1 MTDQPTPQSK
11 PNHKPRAKQLIRAVS
26 EVFGVGMDELTHV
39 GRGTR
44 AAAIARHAAMMLI
57 KDEHALSRAHIG
69 RMLGGIDHT
78 SVLYGLRKA
87 HEMAESDPAFAALVG
102 KARELACAR
111 RAEEERRGPVMVVA
125 ATMPTPKPV
134 SAVLPPSVAVLGE
147 PLEAA
152 RARMPKPV
160 RYTGRTLSLE
170 SGVNPDSPFMPG
182 WWAANQRRFA
192 TVMMREHPERCIVR
206 QMEAAE

>member
-1 MTDQPTPQSK
+1 MEK
-11 PNHKPRAKQLIRAVS
+11 VNHKPRAKQIIRAVS
-26 EVFGVGMDELTHV
+26 DVFGIGLDDLIHA
-39 GRGTR
+39 GRGSR
-44 AAAIARHAAMMLI
+44 AAAIARHAAMLLI

>member
-1 MTDQPTPQSK
+1 VGAGYGAILGAGSGETTDERID
-11 PNHKPRAKQLIRAVS
+11 NAKKGALIGGLLGAGAPVAGSAVG
-26 EVFGVGMDELTHV
+26 GVA
-39 GRGTR
+39 GRVR
-44 AAAIARHAAMMLI
+44 DAVAPM
-57 KDEHALSRAHIG
+57 
-69 RMLGGIDHT
+69 
-78 SVLYGLRKA
+78 
-87 HEMAESDPAFAALVG
+87 P
-102 KARELACAR
+102 RELQPYAR
-111 RAEEERRGPVMVVA
+111 GAVDRM
-125 ATMPTPKPV
+125 ATAFEHDAPGNTATFGSEGML
-134 SAVLPPSVAVLGE
+134 ADLGE

>member
-1 MTDQPTPQSK
+1 MEK
-11 PNHKPRAKQLIRAVS
+11 PNHKPRAKQIIRAVS
-26 EVFGVGMDELTHV
+26 EVFGIGMDELTHA

-44 AAAIARHAAMMLI
+44 AASIARHAAMMLI
-57 KDEHALSRAHIG
+57 KDECALSRAHIG

-78 SVLYGLRKA
+78 SVIYGLRKA
-87 HEMAESDPAFAALVG
+87 HEMVEGDPEFSAKVG
-102 KARELACAR
+102 KALDLARSR
-111 RAEEERRGPVMVVA
+111 RAEEARRGPIMVGA
-125 ATMPTPKPV
+125 ATLAAPKPV
-134 SAVLPPSVAVLGE
+134 SAVLPTSVAVLGE